1 MNKNTPRTMRS
12 PAAGGAASAA
22 APAKRR
28 GIGSMLLQK
37 IQYHAVTL
45 IISGV
50 MLVGLALLAYPSFS
64 DYWNSFHQS
73 RAIMSYAE
81 TVAKMDTAEYERVI
95 ENARAYNERLAETGI
110 AWDLRVLEERRE
122 EYQSELNMDG
132 TGIMGYINIPK
143 IDVQLPIYHGTEE
156 SVLQV
161 AIGHLAE
168 TSLPVGG
175 ENTHC
180 VVSGHRGLPSAKLF
194 SDLDKLKEGD
204 TFTMSILNETLTYE
218 VDQIRIVEPT
228 DLSELTIKEG
238 QDLVTL
244 VTCTPYGINTHR
256 LLVRAHRIANAS
268 GEARV
273 VADAIQ
279 IRPVYIAPFVA
290 VPMLV
295 LLLILM
301 LLMTGKKRK
310 VKLTT
315 ADRYFA
321 EQHLERPE
329 MEVTTATGR
338 AILDDPAGALKA
350 GAKYL
355 ERRMRRFGKNS
366 SDSADADT
374 GKEN

>member
-1 MNKNTPRTMRS
+1 
-12 PAAGGAASAA
+12 
-22 APAKRR
+22 
-28 GIGSMLLQK
+28 
-37 IQYHAVTL
+37 
-45 IISGV
+45 
-50 MLVGLALLAYPSFS
+50 
-64 DYWNSFHQS
+64 
-73 RAIMSYAE
+73 
-81 TVAKMDTAEYERVI
+81 MDTAEYERVI

-110 AWDLRVLEERRE
+110 AWDLRLLEEMRE

-228 DLSELTIKEG
+228 DLSELTIREG

-310 VKLTT
+310 VKLTG

-321 EQHLERPE
+321 ERHLERPE